1 MSALL
6 DGTNC
11 SFSTARR
18 HLTRNGFALA
28 VIQQDLVRLYLQMQ
42 HVSCDTDVST
52 SRQLARLPRLHKAG
66 RLDGQSFNLLFVSFG
81 FYLVCYN
88 MDFFHPIR
96 SFRGF
101 LIVDFLELSI
111 LCFCTPY

>member
-28 VIQQDLVRLYLQMQ
+28 VIRQDLVRVYLQLQ

-52 SRQLARLPRLHKAG
+52 SRQLARLP
-66 RLDGQSFNLLFVSFG
+66 
-81 FYLVCYN
+81 
-88 MDFFHPIR
+88 
-96 SFRGF
+96 
-101 LIVDFLELSI
+101 
-111 LCFCTPY
+111 